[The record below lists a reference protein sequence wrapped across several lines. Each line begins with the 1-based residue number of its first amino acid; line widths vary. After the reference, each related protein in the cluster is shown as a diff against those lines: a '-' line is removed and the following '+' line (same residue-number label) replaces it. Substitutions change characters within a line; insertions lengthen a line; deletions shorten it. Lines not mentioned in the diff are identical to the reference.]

1 VNRVS
6 VNDFELNILEILK
19 DDARTEPARIAVM
32 TGSDEATVRESIR
45 SMEARGIIV
54 KYPAMINWDLAD
66 GEEVEAL
73 IEVRVTPQRD
83 QGFDAIAERIYRFE
97 EVSSV
102 YLMSGAYDLMV
113 LVRGRTIKQL
123 ALFVSEKLSTLEN
136 VNSTATHF
144 VLKKYKN
151 EGVILEGVRRDERL
165 AVTP

>member
-1 VNRVS
+1 VS
-6 VNDFELNILEILK
+6 VSDFELNILEILK
-19 DDARTEPARIAVM
+19 EDARTAPERIAVM
-32 TGSDEATVRESIR
+32 TGSDADTVRAAISG
-45 SMEARGIIV
+45 MEKRGIIV
-54 KYPAMINWDLAD
+54 KYPAMINWDLAG

-83 QGFDAIAERIYRFE
+83 EGFDAIAERIYRFE

-123 ALFVSEKLSTLEN
+123 ALFVSEKLSTLEH

-144 VLKKYKN
+144 VLKRYKN

>member
-1 VNRVS
+1 
-6 VNDFELNILEILK
+6 
-19 DDARTEPARIAVM
+19 M
-32 TGSDEATVRESIR
+32 TGSDEKTVRESIA
-45 SMEARGIIV
+45 SMERRGIIV
-54 KYPAMINWDLAD
+54 KYPAMINWDLAG

-113 LVRGRTIKQL
+113 LVRGKTIKQL
-123 ALFVSEKLSTLEN
+123 ALFVSEKLSTLEH

-144 VLKKYKN
+144 VLKRYKN
-151 EGVILEGVRRDERL
+151 DGVILEGVRRDERL
-165 AVTP
+165 AVSP

>member
-1 VNRVS
+1 MG

-19 DDARTEPARIAVM
+19 EDARTAPERIAVM
-32 TGSDEATVRESIR
+32 TGSDPSTVREAIAG
-45 SMEARGIIV
+45 MEKRGIIV
-54 KYPAMINWDLAD
+54 KYPAMINWDLAG